1 MNELTEIT
9 VLRAELQDNYL
20 ESVQEIWNSNLEPV
34 RKDSRARKLYKEY
47 KHKDLFLEK
56 IEANLESV
64 LADINYYKENMK

>member
-9 VLRAELQDNYL
+9 VLRTELQDNYL
-20 ESVQEIWNSNLEPV
+20 ESVQEIWNSNLEPI
-34 RKDSRARKLYKEY
+34 RKDSKARKLYKEY